1 MKRISLNKIASVTRN
16 LHLREQVVL
25 GTEIPAKTGTVVAC
39 RVLSSK
45 TKYNKLEDVHGRQV
59 ELRSGD
65 LIAGVLGDRHALHGF
80 SGKVPISV
88 KVGDTLQLL
97 NMGGVIG
104 AGAEA
109 VPGLGSPHDLEVLG
123 AVLSF
128 PGMDRNAG
136 RPANI
141 ADHSFDVLPLPKKLP
156 PIILLLGTAM
166 DAGKTTAAASIIS
179 GLVRDGE
186 RVAAGK
192 LTGVSLRRDIL
203 LMEDCGASPVTLFT
217 DFGVVTSAPGN
228 APSTALAIVA
238 HLAES
243 DPSLIVLEM
252 GDGLLGTYGVQA
264 ILKDIEFRA
273 ARLVVVL
280 CAGDPVG
287 AWGAQQL
294 LKDHYQL
301 SADLI
306 SGPVTDTPVGRGF
319 CTEELGLPAH
329 NALLDADGLVQA
341 CSTALAV
348 EVYS

>member
-1 MKRISLNKIASVTRN
+1 MKRITLNKIASVTQN
-16 LHLREQVVL
+16 LHLRQQVVL
-25 GTEIPAKTGTVVAC
+25 GTDIPAQIGTVVAC
-39 RVLSSK
+39 RVLSTK
-45 TKYNKLEDVHGRQV
+45 TDYNKLEDVHGRQV
-59 ELRSGD
+59 EVRSGD
-65 LIAGVLGDRHALHGF
+65 VIAGVLGERHALHGF
-80 SGKVPISV
+80 SGTVPKSV

-104 AGAEA
+104 SGAEA

-123 AVLSF
+123 TILSF
-128 PGMDRNAG
+128 PGLDRSAG

-141 ADHSFDVLPLPKKLP
+141 ADHSYEVTPLPKELP

-217 DFGVVTSAPGN
+217 DFGVVTSAPDN
-228 APSTALAIVA
+228 APSTARAIVA

-264 ILKDIEFRA
+264 ILKDPEFSA
-273 ARLVVVL
+273 AHIVMVL
-280 CAGDPVG
+280 CASDPVG
-287 AWGAQQL
+287 AWGAQQM
-294 LKDHYQL
+294 LKDDYGM
-301 SADLI
+301 SADLV
-306 SGPVTDTPVGRGF
+306 SGPVTDSPVGRSF
-319 CTEELGLPAH
+319 CTDELGLPAH
-329 NALLDADGLVQA
+329 NALLDANGLAQA
-341 CSTALAV
+341 CTKALNL
-348 EVYS
+348 ESCS

>member
-1 MKRISLNKIASVTRN
+1 MKRITLNKIASVTRN
-16 LHLREQVVL
+16 LHLRQQVVL
-25 GTEIPAKTGTVVAC
+25 GTEIPAEIGTVVAC
-39 RVLSSK
+39 RVRSTK
-45 TKYNKLEDVHGRQV
+45 TAYNKLEDVYGRQV
-59 ELRSGD
+59 EVRSGD
-65 LIAGVLGDRHALHGF
+65 LIAGALGERHALHGF
-80 SGKVPISV
+80 SGKVPETA

-104 AGAEA
+104 AGAEP
-109 VPGLGSPHDLEVLG
+109 VPGLGSPHELEVLG
-123 AVLSF
+123 TVLSF
-128 PGMDRNAG
+128 PGLDRSAG

-141 ADHSFDVLPLPKKLP
+141 ADHSFDVLPLPKDLP

-203 LMEDCGASPVTLFT
+203 LMGDCGANPVTLFT
-217 DFGVVTSAPGN
+217 DFGVVTSAPEN
-228 APSTALAIVA
+228 APATARAIVA

-264 ILKDIEFRA
+264 ILQDPEIRA
-273 ARLVVVL
+273 NRLVIVL
-280 CAGDPVG
+280 CASDPVG

-294 LKDHYQL
+294 MKEQYGL

-319 CTEELGLPAH
+319 CNEELGLPAH
-329 NALLDADGLVQA
+329 NALLDADGLAKA
-341 CSTALAV
+341 CAQALAQ
-348 EVYS
+348 EVCS

>member
-1 MKRISLNKIASVTRN
+1 MKRITLNKIASVTRN
-16 LHLREQVVL
+16 LHLRAQVVL
-25 GTEIPAKTGTVVAC
+25 GTEIPAQIGTVVAC
-39 RVLSSK
+39 RVLSTK
-45 TKYNKLEDVHGRQV
+45 TAYNKLEDVHGRQV
-59 ELRSGD
+59 EVRSGD
-65 LIAGVLGDRHALHGF
+65 LIAGVLGERHALHGF
-80 SGKVPISV
+80 SGKVPDTV
-88 KVGDTLQLL
+88 QVGDTLQLL

-104 AGAEA
+104 AGAEP
-109 VPGLGSPHDLEVLG
+109 VPGLGSPHELEVLG
-123 AVLSF
+123 TVLSF
-128 PGMDRNAG
+128 PGLDRSEG

-141 ADHSFDVLPLPKKLP
+141 ADHSFDVLPLPKELP

-217 DFGVVTSAPGN
+217 DFGVVTSAPDN
-228 APSTALAIVA
+228 APATARAIVA

-264 ILKDIEFRA
+264 ILQDPEIRA
-273 ARLVVVL
+273 RRLVVVL
-280 CAGDPVG
+280 CASDPVG

-294 LKDHYQL
+294 MKEQYDL
-301 SADLI
+301 SADLV

-319 CTEELGLPAH
+319 CNKELGLPAH
-329 NALLDADGLVQA
+329 NALLDADGLAKA
-341 CSTALAV
+341 CSQALAQ
-348 EVYS
+348 EVCS